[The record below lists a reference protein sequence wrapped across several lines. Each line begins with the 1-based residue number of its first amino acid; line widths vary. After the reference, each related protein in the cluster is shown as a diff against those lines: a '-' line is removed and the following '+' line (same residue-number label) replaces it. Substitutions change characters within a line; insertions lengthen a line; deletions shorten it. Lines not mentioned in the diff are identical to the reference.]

1 MRPWNKRAVLIF
13 AILIA
18 LALLWQCGKEVM
30 ADQEESHI
38 GDIVAQVIF
47 KGQVLA
53 NYRYDLAN
61 EDVGIIGGTTDGDG
75 WIFLH
80 NLGDGLWSIR
90 VGECGYVEFLVGEVN
105 SAVALSIDATCDSF
119 VFVPMAQSE

>member
-1 MRPWNKRAVLIF
+1 MSTRSKKTVLIF

-18 LALLWQCGKEVM
+18 MALLWQCGKAVM
-30 ADQEESHI
+30 ASQEDSHI
-38 GDIVAQVIF
+38 GDIVAQVVF
-47 KGQVLA
+47 KGSVLA

-61 EDVGIIGGTTDGDG
+61 EEVGIIGGTTDSEG
-75 WIFLH
+75 WISLH

-90 VGECGYVEFLVGEVN
+90 VGECGYVEFVVGEVN
-105 SAVALSIDATCDSF
+105 AAVALSIDATCDNF

>member
-1 MRPWNKRAVLIF
+1 MTTWNRRAVVIF

-18 LALLWQCGKEVM
+18 LALLWQCSKKVM
-30 ADQEESHI
+30 AEDKPAT

-53 NYRYDLAN
+53 NYPYDLTN
-61 EDVGIIGGTTDGDG
+61 EEVGIVGGVTDSDG

-90 VGECGYVEFLVGEVN
+90 VGECGYVEFEVGEVN
-105 SAVALSIDATCDSF
+105 STGTLSIDATCDEF
-119 VFVPMAQSE
+119 VFLPMAQSE